1 MLQFHAG
8 GAKAANDALI
18 RHAAQEWG
26 RYGIRTVG
34 YALCNMQSVCLQL
47 INTVIQLEFAHI
59 FTESHQALLGIHKLR
74 FNLFSFIY
82 RQIPP

>member
-8 GAKAANDALI
+8 GAKAANDALL

-47 INTVIQLEFAHI
+47 IFDTEFAHI
-59 FTESHQALLGIHKLR
+59 
-74 FNLFSFIY
+74 
-82 RQIPP
+82 